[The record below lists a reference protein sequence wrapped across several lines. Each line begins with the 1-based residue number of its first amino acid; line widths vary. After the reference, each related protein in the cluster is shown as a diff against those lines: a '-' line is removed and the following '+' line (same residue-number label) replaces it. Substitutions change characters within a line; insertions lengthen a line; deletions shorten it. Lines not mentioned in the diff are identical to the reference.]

1 MSNLNL
7 QHAVIVNTK
16 LYSHVFYLEL
26 TKRYSLRL
34 RKGLSKMGRID
45 ELLVKAL
52 VNLSLGNQVVTW
64 RMRNLKRMRKVAL
77 NSKDKKRRS
86 KEK

>member
-1 MSNLNL
+1 
-7 QHAVIVNTK
+7 
-16 LYSHVFYLEL
+16 
-26 TKRYSLRL
+26 
-34 RKGLSKMGRID
+34 MGRID